1 MPSAAARG
9 SYYQAKTKRY
19 LQDRGFVVTPLQ
31 LSGWINTPH
40 GWRPVKRDS
49 FGADLLA
56 VNASALWFVQC
67 KGGATWRSGLAAAR
81 AAFARYPLGPG
92 CSQVILGW
100 PPRAREPEIEI
111 CAVGPKAAG
120 QAVKVPPRR
129 TPKPLP
135 LFAAAGR

>member
-19 LQDRGFVVTPLQ
+19 LQGRGFVVEPLQ
-31 LSGWINTPH
+31 LYGWIQTAT

-81 AAFARYPLGPG
+81 TAFAKYPLGPR

-100 PPRAREPEIEI
+100 PPRAREPAIAVV
-111 CAVGPKAAG
+111 AVGPGAA
-120 QAVKVPPRR
+120 QHAVLVPARQQR
-129 TPKPLP
+129 
-135 LFAAAGR
+135 